1 MTGPATRALHDRL
14 LGNLASSPERAVTR
28 LHPGNRSLD
37 PDTFERMILG
47 AERRL
52 ARVGGHG
59 ERSAVLEGPNRLVLL
74 SARNCEAYLVAI
86 AALWKRGRVPLLADA
101 NLTREEI
108 GELVTSFRPSFCLLD
123 RRVDPEGAESES
135 LGEML
140 PGLRA
145 CLPKIR
151 AGTKPLSLPDDAAA
165 VRLTSGTAVKPRGV
179 VVSVEQLLAD
189 ARQIARTMKIE
200 PGDTMVTA
208 IPLGH
213 AYGFVH
219 AMMSLVHQGTRL
231 VLLEQP
237 LPALLVEAL
246 TAPGPLVLPGTPYL
260 FELLTQAAGRHRFKG
275 LRLCLS
281 AGAPLPE
288 ALSRAF
294 KERFGLPIRTFYGAS
309 ECGGI
314 GFDRSRD
321 GVVPDGCAGTPLDGV
336 ELSVQPEAG
345 YGDGIGR
352 IRVRSAA
359 VASGYVPAAAGDLHP
374 GAAGRPG
381 TFLTSDLGRLD
392 DKGRILLAGRV
403 DRLINVGG
411 RKVNPAEVEALLKK
425 VPGVSD
431 AVVFGVADR
440 HRGQTVCACVVGARA
455 VTREAV
461 LEACRANLAPFK
473 IPRRIEFTS
482 RLPVTERGKTDRS
495 ALARLISARPE
506 ARP

>member
-14 LGNLASSPERAVTR
+14 LDNLASSPERAVLR
-28 LHPGNRSLD
+28 IHPGNRSLD
-37 PDTFERMILG
+37 PDTFERTILG

-59 ERSAVLEGPNRLVLL
+59 ERSALLEDPNRLVLL
-74 SARNCEAYLVAI
+74 SARNGEAYLVAI

-101 NLTREEI
+101 DLTRDEI
-108 GELVTSFRPSFCLLD
+108 GELVSTFRPSFCLLD
-123 RRVDPEGAESES
+123 RRVDPEGADSES

-140 PGLRA
+140 PGLHA
-145 CLPKIR
+145 CLPKVR
-151 AGTKPLSLPDDAAA
+151 AGVKPLSLPDEAAI
-165 VRLTSGTAVKPRGV
+165 VRLTSGTAARPRGV

-189 ARQIARTMKIE
+189 ARQITRTMKIE

-219 AMMSLVHQGTRL
+219 ALMSLVHQGTRL
-231 VLLEQP
+231 ALLEQP
-237 LPALLVEAL
+237 LPAILVEAL
-246 TAPGPLVLPGTPYL
+246 AGPGPLVLPGTPYL
-260 FELLTQAAGRHRFKG
+260 CEMLIQAAGRHRFKG

-288 ALSRAF
+288 VLSRAF
-294 KERFGLPIRTFYGAS
+294 KERFGQPIRTFYGAS

-314 GFDRSRD
+314 AFDRSPD
-321 GVVPDGCAGTPLDGV
+321 GVLQDGCVGTPLDGV
-336 ELSVQPEAG
+336 EVTIQPQAG
-345 YGDGIGR
+345 QENGVGR
-352 IRVRSAA
+352 ILVRSAA
-359 VASGYVPAAAGDLHP
+359 VASGYTPAAAGDLHP

-392 DKGRILLAGRV
+392 DKGRVVLTGRV
-403 DRLINVGG
+403 DRIINVGG

-431 AVVFGVADR
+431 AVVFGVPDR
-440 HRGQTVCACVVGARA
+440 HRGQTVCACVVGAKA

-461 LEACRANLAPFK
+461 LETCRANLAPYK
-473 IPRRIEFTS
+473 IPRRIEFTA
-482 RLPVTERGKTDRS
+482 RLPVTARGKTDRS
-495 ALARLISARPE
+495 ALARLISSRSE